1 MKAEILKI
9 AGVKSEKEFYK
20 KFPTEEAFQK
30 AHGKE
35 FKKAKLGKAIAPK
48 AQKGHMVG
56 EKKGSIIAAGGSPLY
71 DLGRKLCGAAPLE
84 QSSKEG
90 KYVYE
95 APMSNEPIGWSELQ
109 TYNED
114 INPKSKDFKGQ
125 LKMLQ
130 AQFPN
135 LTKEQLLAAGA
146 DSARIKGRVS
156 DLSTW
161 DKPENQTYDRA
172 WYPYYRELMQPNTP
186 VTVPQILEF
195 QSKQPGGLAG
205 YQQVVESNYGKKK
218 KAKHGGEFKQLTDF
232 SNPPKAQNGWE
243 NCGEDQYWDGVRC
256 IDINPQ
262 TSGNTTTSTQD
273 ENFEYQEVPK
283 FQVNQTLSTGTPKTG
298 PGTGVNPSAAVAKSN
313 NDFMKSIGGA
323 AGLATAA
330 VSLYGGIQGL
340 QQEKKQRKKAE
351 AAAKVSD
358 ITLMASKTRPEPIK
372 RQYLRPEDQIVQPNQ
387 MFPTYGVGTN
397 YLAKDGAVVM
407 KIGGNLTEIQNTYA
421 PNNLYDDLGYEPLD
435 ESGQV
440 KQYMH
445 GGFTRA
451 QSGISQFSSAGGQDL
466 ITKGIG
472 AAFGGDNA
480 GGNIGKTVG
489 STAGTLI
496 GGPVGGMI
504 GGAIGQIAG
513 NYLDPNTKAI
523 KRANEKTKRNLEK
536 AAFQSGSQA
545 LQNQYSAYVRNGGD
559 IPQQEEGGWVSHDWQ
574 PQVIT
579 QFGEH
584 SMRDLL
590 REDPTMNTLRTGG
603 HITQNNMF
611 PTDQYALGG
620 ELKTTWGGYA
630 EPISYNPYMPGSG
643 ETVMFRGKSHEEGD
657 GKGHTGIGVKYGDGG
672 KMTDYAEFGSRDADA
687 DVEVERGEPA
697 TEMVDGETGEKNMV
711 VFGNLK
717 IPNMF
722 LDQIGDVKA
731 KGKKFKNYVADLGK
745 DEAKQN
751 KIIEKAT
758 DKLDNLDVY
767 TPFDKLKMDSL
778 QATIMGANMKLK
790 ESALKKSNAAAVQN
804 AINDTAAEHGIDA
817 DHLAKGKIKIDKEAM
832 KQQAKYGKE
841 LLKAQTGVK
850 YPVYDGD
857 GKISYYVDEKGNRIG
872 GGSTATKK
880 STTSSKKNSP
890 KPDSDEWYAKVRK
903 SPAPEP
909 VVSPDGSKTF
919 TNPDGSYYVI
929 DKGNT
934 VRKQYSKSGVLK
946 STENLKFKKDVI
958 GGSDSRVKAPVP
970 YTDPTSDSTSATTS
984 TKTTKPNKWSKWV
997 GVANQ
1002 ALEYLRPSDQED
1014 FDYSQVYPEMMAL
1027 SMNQLEPVQ
1036 AQLYRPELGTPYDI
1050 SLQDQMN
1057 ANQADFNAIQ
1067 RQSGYAPEALATL
1080 AAQKY
1085 AANSKVLG
1093 EQFRLNQAEKARV
1106 YEGNRNILND
1116 AKLKNLGILDT
1127 QMVRQE
1133 EAKSRTKQQAIEA
1146 MKSVADKIA
1155 KNKLENRT
1163 LGIYENLYKYR
1174 FDPTGRAINMNP
1186 LAQFTATVG
1195 SEKTG
1200 GLPPLP
1206 GDYEWDTTPRPVKK
1220 KKAADESRNGNIVKA
1235 IKNL

>member
-1 MKAEILKI
+1 MKDQILKL
-9 AGVKSEKEFYK
+9 AKVKNEAEFYRK
-20 KFPTEEAFQK
+20 YPTEEAFQK

-35 FKKAKLGKAIAPK
+35 FKKAKLGKAI

-71 DLGRKLCGAAPLE
+71 DLGRKLCGATPLE
-84 QSSKEG
+84 QSTKEG

-95 APMSNEPIGWSELQ
+95 APMSNEPISWNELQ

-114 INPKSKDFKGQ
+114 VNPKSKDFKGQ
-125 LKMLQ
+125 LKILQ
-130 AQFPN
+130 AQFPG
-135 LTKEQLLAAGA
+135 LTKEQFIAAGA
-146 DSARIKGRVS
+146 DSARIRSKMG
-156 DLSTW
+156 DLPTW

-172 WYPYYRELMQPNTP
+172 WYPYYRELMKPNTP

-195 QSKQPGGLAG
+195 QSKQPGGLGG

-218 KAKHGGEFKQLTDF
+218 AKHGGEYKQLTDF
-232 SNPPKAQNGWE
+232 GNPPKAQNGITD
-243 NCGEDQYWDGVRC
+243 CPDGMVWDESMQMCV
-256 IDINPQ
+256 
-262 TSGNTTTSTQD
+262 QD
-273 ENFEYQEVPK
+273 TGYQNVQK
-283 FQVNQTLSTGTPKTG
+283 FSANQTLSTGTPKTG
-298 PGTGVNPSAAVAKSN
+298 PGTGVNPTKSVAPNTLLDKL
-313 NDFMKSIGGA
+313 GGA
-323 AGLATAA
+323 AGIATSAIN
-330 VSLYGGIQGL
+330 LYGGL
-340 QQEKKQRKKAE
+340 QALQEEKKQRKKAE

-358 ITLMASKTRPEPIK
+358 ITLMASQSRPEPIK
-372 RQYLRPEDQIVQPNQ
+372 RKYLRPEDQIVQPNQ

-397 YLAKDGAVVM
+397 YLAKDGTVVM
-407 KIGGNLTEIQNTYA
+407 QVGGNLTEIQNTYA

-435 ESGQV
+435 DSNQV

-445 GGFTRA
+445 GGFTKA
-451 QSGISQFSSAGGQDL
+451 QTGLSQFASAGGQDL
-466 ITKGIG
+466 ITGGIG

-480 GGNIGKTVG
+480 GGKIGQTVG

-513 NYLDPNTKAI
+513 NYLDPNAKAI
-523 KRANEKTKRNLEK
+523 KRAGEKTKRNLQQ

-545 LQNQYSAYVRNGGD
+545 LQNQYSAFVRNGGD
-559 IPQQEEGGWVSHDWQ
+559 IPQHEEGGWISHDWQ

-584 SMRDLL
+584 SMKDLL
-590 REDPTMNTLRTGG
+590 KRDPTMDTLRTGG

-630 EPISYNPYMPGSG
+630 EPISHNPYMPGSG

-657 GKGHTGIGVKYGDGG
+657 GRGHTGIGVKYGEGG

-697 TEMVDGETGEKNMV
+697 TEMVDGQTGEKNMV

-751 KIIEKAT
+751 KIVEKAT
-758 DKLDNLDVY
+758 NQLDNLDVY
-767 TPFDKLKMDSL
+767 TPFDKLKMDAL

-804 AINDTAAEHGIDA
+804 AINDTAAEHMIDA
-817 DHLAKGKIKIDKEAM
+817 DHLAKGKFKIDKEAM
-832 KQQAKYGKE
+832 KEQARFGKE
-841 LLKAQTGVK
+841 IFEAQKGVK
-850 YPVYDGD
+850 Y
-857 GKISYYVDEKGNRIG
+857 
-872 GGSTATKK
+872 
-880 STTSSKKNSP
+880 
-890 KPDSDEWYAKVRK
+890 KVRK

-909 VVSPDGSKTF
+909 TVAPDGTKKF
-919 TNPDGSYYVI
+919 VNPDGSYYTI

-934 VRKQYSKSGVLK
+934 VRKQYTKDGALK
-946 STENLKFKKDVI
+946 STQNLKFTKSVARESESDVKPSI
-958 GGSDSRVKAPVP
+958 P
-970 YTDPTSDSTSATTS
+970 YADST
-984 TKTTKPNKWSKWV
+984 TKTTGTESEETTNTENKKPNNWAKWMGLV
-997 GVANQ
+997 NQ
-1002 ALEYLRPSDQED
+1002 ALEYIRPSDQEA

-1067 RQSGYAPEALATL
+1067 RQQGYNPEALATL

-1085 AANSKVLG
+1085 AANSKVLAD
-1093 EQFRLNQAEKARV
+1093 QFRLNQAEKARV
-1106 YEGNRNILND
+1106 YEGNRAILND
-1116 AKLKNLGILDT
+1116 AQLKNLGILDT

-1133 EAKSRTKQQAIEA
+1133 TAKSKTKEQAIEA
-1146 MKSVADKIA
+1146 MKSIADKIA

-1163 LGIYENLYKYR
+1163 LGIYENLYNYR
-1174 FDPTGRAINMNP
+1174 YNKDGKAINVNP
-1186 LAQFTATVG
+1186 LAKFNAQVPGATGDMTQISSTTNNPVASANRAAMVSQNPSVLTDPANLPYFLDPNSPAYIDPNADPSTWWNSPKQKNGGKTKKNKTNG
-1195 SEKTG
+1195 S
-1200 GLPPLP
+1200 
-1206 GDYEWDTTPRPVKK
+1206 
-1220 KKAADESRNGNIVKA
+1220 IVKA